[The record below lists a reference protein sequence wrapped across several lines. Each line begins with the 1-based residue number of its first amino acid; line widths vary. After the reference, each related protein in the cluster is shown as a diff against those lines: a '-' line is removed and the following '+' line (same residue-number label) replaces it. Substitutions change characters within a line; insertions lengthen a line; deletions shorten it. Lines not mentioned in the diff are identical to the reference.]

1 MCSKFSKQITLF
13 SVWRNGWLRHNWPV
27 SLTADCHGWW
37 AISEF
42 SGQYHL
48 FSLSRAIQSSNL
60 FRKFIAWSSGA
71 EYKEA
76 PTNSLDFLLL
86 HFLSTN
92 TNRIDVV
99 LCIQYFAICAFQL
112 TVCLVQIMSILKGN
126 CKSFSFLH
134 PCICNSACYISLDC
148 LLVWKWCQYWE
159 EMVRSLQW
167 EHRHGVGAGC
177 WRVHILMSR
186 VFLDAQALGDLA
198 LMTSMIKPRFSTWL
212 AWLKKCL

>member
-1 MCSKFSKQITLF
+1 MGNIIIL
-13 SVWRNGWLRHNWPV
+13 
-27 SLTADCHGWW
+27 W
-37 AISEF
+37 AISPFQPFQGNTIFQPVPLIHCLE
-42 SGQYHL
+42 L
-48 FSLSRAIQSSNL
+48 RCWIQRSSNKL
-60 FRKFIAWSSGA
+60 ARLFIASFSQH
-71 EYKEA
+71 Y
-76 PTNSLDFLLL
+76 
-86 HFLSTN
+86 
-92 TNRIDVV
+92 TNRIDVF

-134 PCICNSACYISLDC
+134 PCICNSACYISLGC

-159 EMVRSLQW
+159 EMMRSLQW

-198 LMTSMIKPRFSTWL
+198 LMTSIIKPRFLTWL
-212 AWLKKCL
+212 AWLKMTCS